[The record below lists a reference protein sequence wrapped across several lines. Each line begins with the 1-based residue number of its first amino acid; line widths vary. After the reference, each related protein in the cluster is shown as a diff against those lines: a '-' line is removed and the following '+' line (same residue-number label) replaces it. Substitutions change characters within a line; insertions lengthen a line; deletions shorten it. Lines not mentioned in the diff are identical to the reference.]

1 MLLKGANTL
10 YLYAPANEQGRLRPL
25 FELLVGVVI
34 ARAEERAARQPDG
47 LLVPR
52 LLLDLDEAGD
62 CAVLAKLPELATTAR
77 GQGIQL
83 LPRLARRG
91 TARLPRQT
99 LPVPAAI
106 RAAAL
111 ANFAYLAGQGLD
123 LEHATEAAGHATEA
137 AEHAVSL
144 ALEAGATR
152 MASSARVIL
161 ALSCEDPLPWLR
173 P

>member
-123 LEHATEAAGHATEA
+123 FEHATEAAER
-137 AEHAVSL
+137 AVSL

>member
-123 LEHATEAAGHATEA
+123 LEHATEAAER
-137 AEHAVSL
+137 AVSL
-144 ALEAGATR
+144 TLEAGATR